1 VHFTTG
7 VVVSVKRGLFAVAV
21 LAVGIWVLPATHGE
35 VSHTAP
41 PAVTST
47 PGPESEAHRIGVMQR
62 EQICARVR
70 EVGGECNVIA
80 SDGK

>member
-1 VHFTTG
+1 MNLKRAALLALGIAAG
-7 VVVSVKRGLFAVAV
+7 V
-21 LAVGIWVLPATHGE
+21 WVLPATHGE
-35 VSHTAP
+35 VQHTAP

-70 EVGGECNVIA
+70 QAGGECNVIA
-80 SDGK
+80 SDGE